1 MYLKRRIVFIL
12 AVIII
17 FGGVIILLSGRQVPV
32 FAQQPTGSIPTVT
45 GTPKG
50 LVATVKIGLT
60 EDYVNVRSGPSSLYS
75 AIGVILLG
83 AEVPVL
89 GRSVGGDWLVVEYP
103 GVQNGI
109 GWVWAN
115 YMNVTPGEL
124 PVIEN
129 PPSPVP
135 LTTVTLDPT
144 MAAQFVTTP
153 ESTRLPTFTQP
164 AALVIPTYSNSTGR
178 LIGGIPIGLVII
190 VLAGLGIL
198 IGVFA
203 VMQSR

>member
-1 MYLKRRIVFIL
+1 MYLKRRIVLIL
-12 AVIII
+12 AVILI
-17 FGGVIILLSGRQVPV
+17 FGGVIISLSGNQVPV

-50 LVATVKIGLT
+50 LVATIKIGLT
-60 EDYVNVRSGPSSLYS
+60 EDYVNVRSGPSSLYP

-144 MAAQFVTTP
+144 MAAQFMTTP
-153 ESTRLPTFTQP
+153 EATRLPTFTQP

>member
-60 EDYVNVRSGPSSLYS
+60 EDYVNVRSGPSSLYP